1 MLVTGGL
8 AIWRGF
14 VVVACYDI
22 DRDKEELRF
31 YPLDRQ
37 LDNQY
42 CSRHDTD
49 SRVLMLSRR
58 YYKTLFECGSS

>member
-8 AIWRGF
+8 AIWNGF
-14 VVVACYDI
+14 AVVSCYDI
-22 DRDKEELRF
+22 KRDKEELRF
-31 YPLDRQ
+31 YPFACQ

-42 CSRHDTD
+42 CSRHPTD

-58 YYKTLFECGSS
+58 LY